1 VSYET
6 SDNMTG
12 TTNAASDEREVHD
25 SASALALGLG
35 LLFGGVA
42 VVLLGGLFAGGNG
55 SVLAL
60 AWIFGGMAII
70 AGVIQF
76 IVGVYLCADNID
88 RATKI
93 LVDGQRVIPGH
104 PGEQQ
109 SL

>member
-6 SDNMTG
+6 SDNMAG
-12 TTNAASDEREVHD
+12 TTKAADEWEVHN
-25 SASALALGLG
+25 SAGSLALGLG

-42 VVLLGGLFAGGNG
+42 VVLLGGLFVGWNG
-55 SVLAL
+55 SVVAL

-76 IVGVYLCADNID
+76 IVGVYQCAENID

-93 LVDGQRVIPGH
+93 LIDGQRAGQKPDASTA
-104 PGEQQ
+104 P
-109 SL
+109 

>member
-12 TTNAASDEREVHD
+12 KAASDEREVHN
-25 SASALALGLG
+25 SAGSLALGLG

-42 VVLLGGLFAGGNG
+42 VVLLAGAFAAVNG
-55 SVLAL
+55 TAVVM

-76 IVGVYLCADNID
+76 IVGVYQCAENID
-88 RATKI
+88 RATKVLI
-93 LVDGQRVIPGH
+93 DGQRAGQKSDASTAP
-104 PGEQQ
+104 
-109 SL
+109 